1 MAIKTPIKATF
12 TGSDVTGLAE
22 FQSTDFIGVA
32 NGGTGVSTLTG
43 IVLGNGTNAFS
54 SVTDGNNGQVLTTD
68 GNGTYTFETP
78 ASSISLLT
86 DVTLTNLVDGEIL
99 KYDSA
104 TSAWINSSETVT
116 SLTIANNIIT
126 YVNESGTQQTID
138 LSPYLDEDARAIAS
152 GTLNSSTGIVTFT
165 RDDATT
171 FTLDLSGLLDD
182 TNLVT
187 SVNGAQGVVVLDT
200 DDISEGSTNLY
211 YTDARVNTHLNTS
224 TATTNYVLSW
234 NGADYVWVDN
244 AGYTNSDVDTHLNT
258 STASA
263 NDVLIWNGSDYAWQA
278 AGSGSG
284 NSLVSSNT
292 THTITLEDT
301 GELTLQ
307 SDGALVNDSVALTTT
322 TSNQTIDTFGI
333 ADYRTAKYIIQGI
346 SGSDVHATE
355 VLITHDDNTVYT
367 TEYATIF
374 SNTSLFTVNASISNS
389 NVIVTVTPAN
399 IDTTIDYTRICLA
412 PRVLSGLEGDL
423 QTQSGSE
430 DLNSGSGGTD
440 LNA

>member
-126 YVNESGTQQTID
+126 YVNEGGTQQTID

-211 YTDARVNTHLNTS
+211 YTDARV
-224 TATTNYVLSW
+224 
-234 NGADYVWVDN
+234 
-244 AGYTNSDVDTHLNT
+244 DTHLNT

-333 ADYRTAKYIIQGI
+333 AAYRTAKYIIQGI

-355 VLITHDDNTVYT
+355 VLITHNDNTVYT

-399 IDTTIDYTRICLA
+399 TDTTIDYTRICLA
-412 PRVLSGLEGDL
+412 PRVLTGLEGDL

-430 DLNSGSGGTD
+430 DLQSGSGTVE
-440 LNA
+440 LN